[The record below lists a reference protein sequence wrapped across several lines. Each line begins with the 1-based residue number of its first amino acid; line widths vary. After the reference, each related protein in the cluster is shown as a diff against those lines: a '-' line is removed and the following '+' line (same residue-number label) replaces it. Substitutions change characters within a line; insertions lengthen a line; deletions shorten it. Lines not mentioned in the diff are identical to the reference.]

1 MQSIVLKRLCNA
13 PTFTQPTPFGTISL
27 DNIPLHAR
35 VDNSSLNTRKK
46 VGIAPISFFCT
57 APELDN
63 FGTLA

>member
-1 MQSIVLKRLCNA
+1 MQNIVSKRLCNA

-27 DNIPLHAR
+27 DDIPLHAR

-46 VGIAPISFFCT
+46 WALPPLVFVCT
-57 APELDN
+57 APELGN